1 MRRREFIALLSGAA
15 TWPVAVRAQSSRKL
29 PRIGFFS
36 VVAHQQMIDAFV
48 NSLRELGF
56 VENQDFD
63 FVYRSADGHL
73 DRLPTL
79 ADEMIALQPDVILA
93 TVTPTVVVLKA
104 RSQTIPIVC
113 PFLADP
119 IRLGLIASDARPG
132 GNVTGILFR
141 VSGLAGKQLEFGLK
155 LVPNATR
162 IGMLVN
168 VAGGVTIDRQ
178 EAESAAQRLGVT
190 VVPAEVHAPE
200 DLDAAFGALSNAH
213 VDGVIVLIDGMFFEE
228 RERIAKLAATSRLP
242 AFYAFR
248 DHVDAGGLIS
258 YGVNLAEC
266 FRRAATYVVKILKG
280 AKPGDL
286 PVEFP
291 PKLELVI
298 NLEAAKALGIMVPP
312 TLLATA
318 DEVIE

>member
-36 VVAHQQMIDAFV
+36 VVARERNQQMIDAFV

-113 PFLADP
+113 VARHRRRGDRVRRPDIRVWHKADM
-119 IRLGLIASDARPG
+119 RTVLSDLR
-132 GNVTGILFR
+132 
-141 VSGLAGKQLEFGLK
+141 
-155 LVPNATR
+155 
-162 IGMLVN
+162 
-168 VAGGVTIDRQ
+168 
-178 EAESAAQRLGVT
+178 
-190 VVPAEVHAPE
+190 
-200 DLDAAFGALSNAH
+200 
-213 VDGVIVLIDGMFFEE
+213 
-228 RERIAKLAATSRLP
+228 
-242 AFYAFR
+242 
-248 DHVDAGGLIS
+248 
-258 YGVNLAEC
+258 
-266 FRRAATYVVKILKG
+266 FRR
-280 AKPGDL
+280 
-286 PVEFP
+286 
-291 PKLELVI
+291 
-298 NLEAAKALGIMVPP
+298 
-312 TLLATA
+312 
-318 DEVIE
+318 

>member
-1 MRRREFIALLSGAA
+1 
-15 TWPVAVRAQSSRKL
+15 V
-29 PRIGFFS
+29 
-36 VVAHQQMIDAFV
+36 D
-48 NSLRELGF
+48 SLRELGF

-93 TVTPTVVVLKA
+93 TVTPNVVVLKA

-119 IRLGLIASDARPG
+119 IRLGLIASDARSG

-141 VSGLAGKQLEFGLK
+141 VSGLAGKQLESGLK

-178 EAESAAQRLGVT
+178 EAETAAQRLGVT
-190 VVPAEVHAPE
+190 LVPAEVRAPE
-200 DLDAAFGALSNAH
+200 DLDAAFRALGNGH

-228 RERIAKLAATSRLP
+228 RERIAKLAAAARLP

-298 NLEAAKALGIMVPP
+298 NLKAAKALGITVPP

-318 DEVIE
+318 DDVIE